1 MTPQEAIKE
10 LKSDK
15 ELYES
20 DIVSAGDGTPD
31 GDLILALD
39 MAISAL
45 EKQIAKETVT
55 TSDDVFE
62 FGNCPQCNETFNT
75 ELVCEYE
82 ITHCPWCGQALD
94 WGG

>member
-1 MTPQEAIKE
+1 MTYEEAIKE

-20 DIVSAGDGTPD
+20 DIVSAGDGTPE

-45 EKQIAKETVT
+45 EKQIAKKVKSEKSTIDGFIDYSCPICQGYLIDK
-55 TSDDVFE
+55 TS
-62 FGNCPQCNETFNT
+62 
-75 ELVCEYE
+75 
-82 ITHCPWCGQALD
+82 HCCYCGQALD
-94 WGG
+94 WGKNG